1 MNKVEYFLDC
11 EKLYLSYLPI
21 TELQNKWDYLRS
33 SFNVLQQFPDNIKE
47 IITGTFP
54 KLVEWYFAYLHI
66 DYIEKIKFSLKL
78 QEIFNYKIYYPQI
91 IKFFS
96 DNISRLKIYSCYY
109 CDISI
114 ATEYNKTGKRFSLD
128 LDHFLPKAECPLLA
142 LSLKNFVPSCQ
153 TCNSRIKSRTGLL
166 KFYRIENFSEDK
178 QIYILNRLSP
188 TSDLYQFK
196 DKTFFYIVF
205 KRGYLNSFSYI
216 DNLDFYSIKLATD
229 RIYKFEKNAFL
240 YEQRYNSIPVL
251 SKALSL
257 LDLKR
262 KYPLS
267 KINEIKNVLNQSGK
281 FKTSVQEIEE
291 IIFRKNYDDKNH
303 SNLSKLKNDIL
314 DV

>member
-1 MNKVEYFLDC
+1 MSKSE
-11 EKLYLSYLPI
+11 
-21 TELQNKWDYLRS
+21 
-33 SFNVLQQFPDNIKE
+33 
-47 IITGTFP
+47 
-54 KLVEWYFAYLHI
+54 AY
-66 DYIEKIKFSLKL
+66 
-78 QEIFNYKIYYPQI
+78 
-91 IKFFS
+91 
-96 DNISRLKIYSCYY
+96 YS
-109 CDISI
+109 
-114 ATEYNKTGKRFSLD
+114 
-128 LDHFLPKAECPLLA
+128 
-142 LSLKNFVPSCQ
+142 
-153 TCNSRIKSRTGLL
+153 
-166 KFYRIENFSEDK
+166 
-178 QIYILNRLSP
+178 
-188 TSDLYQFK
+188 
-196 DKTFFYIVF
+196 
-205 KRGYLNSFSYI
+205 YLNSFSYI

>member
-1 MNKVEYFLDC
+1 M
-11 EKLYLSYLPI
+11 
-21 TELQNKWDYLRS
+21 
-33 SFNVLQQFPDNIKE
+33 
-47 IITGTFP
+47 
-54 KLVEWYFAYLHI
+54 
-66 DYIEKIKFSLKL
+66 
-78 QEIFNYKIYYPQI
+78 
-91 IKFFS
+91 
-96 DNISRLKIYSCYY
+96 
-109 CDISI
+109 
-114 ATEYNKTGKRFSLD
+114 
-128 LDHFLPKAECPLLA
+128 DHFLPKAECPLLA